1 MFFWSSGTAA
11 SKHAEINRDRK
22 KSYLENEKY
31 SLGSSKV
38 SFKDIF
44 MNDQTGMIKQDLN
57 SPFFGQECK
66 SIIITRARLQP
77 AEGELDA
84 VNRLR
89 FLYIYRALGYL
100 S

>member
-44 MNDQTGMIKQDLN
+44 MNDQTGSKFTIFWSRMQKYN
-57 SPFFGQECK
+57 HNTG
-66 SIIITRARLQP
+66 
-77 AEGELDA
+77 
-84 VNRLR
+84 
-89 FLYIYRALGYL
+89 
-100 S
+100 